1 MKSRYLLFILG
12 AILLMILPFEVK
24 ADAPEWL
31 TITSNPRNAYG
42 GGTDYHTYCGWGLS
56 MIETDQG
63 RAFCVQGTRNAP
75 TQGCVFHRTDIYTE
89 DPGLVWLLTRNTDNR
104 TNYHCTQ
111 AAIYNYI
118 NYRGSNSLFHYSNGT
133 SWPYATGNTPGNG
146 SYTPNTSVWPE
157 QQMQIDLFEQAKNQT
172 SSGSG
177 SSADDARLVFDA
189 STIEQGSEACEGDVI
204 KTRLITIKG
213 EGINWD
219 TLKVSALEVPEAY
232 ITEKNCSGQQC
243 TFRMAMSLSAAQGHT
258 SLTLRAEAETDAYGG
273 RYYIYES
280 YSCPDASPQ
289 ELIYTG
295 PGNTIKTASLSI
307 PINPDACTDYSLDVS
322 CGNCDETGEDPSFII
337 QDTTNWSGIINSSMS
352 SNENINGYFDQAN
365 ENSTG
370 SDGGKCHVYCRE
382 EYRVY
387 FPNESDEVNVGAGR
401 YFTFNLE
408 GDIVI
413 GTVPNYKEV
422 KVDKIK
428 ECQATEEYEVTDENG
443 NTHTEQKSSPSC
455 MSQYDASQQTPKA
468 GETGDVTIQYTET
481 YEDSVYNANNPIN
494 LRQNDERQEIPE
506 ETVSGASAKYEVIN
520 WYELPIDTYRYV
532 NMHTWES
539 AFKAPTDSDD
549 IKNNYRDLK
558 VENLPISYENY
569 GVNINGENVG
579 AQIGFAFKL
588 PDSSN
593 MSDAFLDEND
603 YFKTAST
610 SNDNI
615 YTKYV
620 NNGCSGNGLSESEV
634 QQLKDSTCADKYD
647 YGTSGFCSCANER
660 TSNKAGTC
668 IADINSGL
676 DSEYYQCEV
685 LVCPEGEY
693 TCSNGECSKEKICH
707 CEVSN
712 GVYYVNGNVVSYDTY
727 VKECGGTPPDD
738 PGGDPGDDPDGDPGD
753 GDNTGGYCEYCDGG
767 VCCPGLNMVCPDG
780 NGKCPAPAGGEIIYR
795 TIDLS
800 DPFPGQ
806 NAENRRA
813 GWNWC
818 SYNTK
823 TKKFSCNG
831 LGEGNPVV
839 QDEGNP
845 VVQDHI
851 INNRNVASESIY
863 SQKQPLYEY
872 TLTYRE
878 INAIK
883 DYNDKNDYSDWNM
896 SCSETDSGDKVC
908 SSNFLDD
915 ISLINVSGTCSRN
928 SRIATCAEE

>member
-1 MKSRYLLFILG
+1 MKNLKYLLFIIG
-12 AILLMILPFEVK
+12 ALSILLPFKVS
-24 ADAPEWL
+24 AAAPSRV
-31 TITSNPRNAYG
+31 TITSNPGN
-42 GGTDYHTYCGWGLS
+42 TDYPLVCGYNLS
-56 MIETDQG
+56 MIQTDAGGAYCIQG
-63 RAFCVQGTRNAP
+63 SKDAP
-75 TQGCVFHRTDIYTE
+75 TAGCIYERTGIYTE
-89 DPGLVWLLTRNTDNR
+89 DPGMVWLLNQQ
-104 TNYHCTQ
+104 TNDRCTYHLVQ
-111 AAIYNYI
+111 GAIYRYI
-118 NYRGSNSLFHYSNGT
+118 DMKGSNAIFSGRENYPYFRAEGGSFIHRGEAISLSN
-133 SWPYATGNTPGNG
+133 
-146 SYTPNTSVWPE
+146 
-157 QQMQIDLFEQAKNQT
+157 QAMSQT
-172 SSGSG
+172 SSGGSG
-177 SSADDARLVFDA
+177 SSGDNAWLEFDS
-189 STIEQGSEACEGDVI
+189 STLETGSEACEGDYI
-204 KTRLITIKG
+204 KTRIITIKG

-219 TLKVSALEVPEAY
+219 TLKVYADEVPSAQMV
-232 ITEKNCSGQQC
+232 EKNCNGQQC
-243 TFRMAMSLSAAQGHT
+243 SFRLKMSLSAAQGHT
-258 SLTLRAEAETDAYGG
+258 SLLLKASAETNNYEG
-273 RYYIYES
+273 RYYVYS
-280 YSCPDASPQ
+280 PVSCPDASPQ
-289 ELIYTG
+289 EILFRG

-322 CGNCDETGEDPSFII
+322 CGNCDETGDQPSFII
-337 QDTTNWSGIINSSMS
+337 QDTTNWAGILNSNQSTG
-352 SNENINGYFDQAN
+352 NAAGYFDQY
-365 ENSTG
+365 G
-370 SDGGKCHVYCRE
+370 KDGKNGCHVYCRE

-387 FPNESDEVNVGAGR
+387 FPNESDEINVGAGR
-401 YFTFNLE
+401 HFTFNLE

-413 GTVPNYKEV
+413 GTVPNYKKV
-422 KVDKIK
+422 KVEKIK

-443 NTHTEQKSSPSC
+443 NTRTEEKESPAC
-455 MSQYDASQQTPKA
+455 MSNYDASQTTPKA
-468 GETGDVTIQYTET
+468 GDTGNVTIQYEET
-481 YEDSVYNANNPIN
+481 YKDSVYNKNNPIN
-494 LRQNDERQEIPE
+494 LVINEERRKIPQ

-520 WYELPIDTYRYV
+520 WYELPENTYRYV
-532 NMHTWES
+532 NMQTWES
-539 AFKAPTDSDD
+539 AFEAPSEEE
-549 IKNNYRDLK
+549 IKNDYRDLK
-558 VENLPISYENY
+558 VENFPISYENY
-569 GVNINGENVG
+569 GVNIGGENVG
-579 AQIGFAFKL
+579 AQVGFAFTL
-588 PDSSN
+588 PSSSN
-593 MSDAFLDEND
+593 MSDAFLDNND
-603 YFKTAST
+603 YFKTSST
-610 SNDNI
+610 NNDNI

-634 QQLKDSTCADKYD
+634 QQLKDSTCAEKYG
-647 YGTSGFCSCANER
+647 YGTSGFCSCASER
-660 TSNKAGTC
+660 TTNKGGTC

-753 GDNTGGYCEYCDGG
+753 DPDGDPGDGDNTGGYCKDCDGG
-767 VCCPGLNMVCPDG
+767 VCCPGLNMICPDD
-780 NGKCPAPAGGEIIYR
+780 NGECPAPAGGEIIYR

-806 NAENRRA
+806 NAENRDA

-818 SYNTK
+818 SYSTK

-831 LGEGNPVV
+831 L
-839 QDEGNP
+839 DEKNF

-851 INNRNVASESIY
+851 INNRNVTSENLY

-915 ISLINVSGTCSRN
+915 ISLINVSGTCSKN

>member
-1 MKSRYLLFILG
+1 MKSKYLLFILG

-307 PINPDACTDYSLDVS
+307 PINPDACTDYSLDVT

-337 QDTTNWSGIINSSMS
+337 QDSTNWSGILNSNN
-352 SNENINGYFDQAN
+352 SNGNAAGYFDQYGK
-365 ENSTG
+365 EG
-370 SDGGKCHVYCRE
+370 SNGCHVYCRE

-387 FPNESDEVNVGAGR
+387 FPNEDDQINVDTGR
-401 YFTFNLE
+401 FFTFNLE

-422 KVDKIK
+422 KVEKVK
-428 ECQATEEYEVTDENG
+428 ECQATEEYEVTDKNG
-443 NTHTEQKSSPSC
+443 NTRTEERSSASC
-455 MSQYDASQQTPKA
+455 MSQYDSNQKTPKA
-468 GETGDVTIQYTET
+468 GETGDVTIQYEET
-481 YEDSVYNANNPIN
+481 YEDSVYNANNPIDLIIN
-494 LRQNDERQEIPE
+494 EERQEIPQ
-506 ETVSGASAKYEVIN
+506 ETVNGASATYEVVN

-685 LVCPEGEY
+685 LVCEEDQ
-693 TCSNGECSKEKICH
+693 
-707 CEVSN
+707 
-712 GVYYVNGNVVSYDTY
+712 YVCGDGKCCDLSTDDDTPP
-727 VKECGGTPPDD
+727 GGTPPGGTP
-738 PGGDPGDDPDGDPGD
+738 PGGTPPGGTPPGGPGDDNGVCEDCPG
-753 GDNTGGYCEYCDGG
+753 NI
-767 VCCPGLNMVCPDG
+767 CCPGLNMICPDG
-780 NGKCPAPAGGEIIYR
+780 NGNCPAPAGGEIIYR

-818 SYNTK
+818 SYSTK

-831 LGEGNPVV
+831 LGEKNF
-839 QDEGNP
+839 

-851 INNRNVASESIY
+851 INNRNATSEDLY

-872 TLTYRE
+872 TLTHRE
-878 INAIK
+878 INAIR
-883 DYNDKNDYSDWNM
+883 DYNDDTDYSDWNM
-896 SCSETDSGDKVC
+896 TCSETDSGDKVC